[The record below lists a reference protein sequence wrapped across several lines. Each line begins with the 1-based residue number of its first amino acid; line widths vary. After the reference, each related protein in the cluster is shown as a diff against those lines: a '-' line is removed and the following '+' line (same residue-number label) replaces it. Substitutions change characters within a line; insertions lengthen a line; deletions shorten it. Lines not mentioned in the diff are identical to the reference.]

1 MKNAGNIFLF
11 LAASSVVLGC
21 SNPVKS
27 KLKGNWRSTDG
38 VTKLKISD
46 KEFSLEDGETI
57 PKNYSIKKDTIYT
70 SFQENEPIDS
80 FVVEEVD
87 DHNLTL
93 IDQDSVANHYVR

>member
-1 MKNAGNIFLF
+1 MKNAGNLFLF
-11 LAASSVVLGC
+11 LATSSVVFGC
-21 SNPVKS
+21 SSPVKS

-57 PKNYSIKKDTIYT
+57 PKNYSLKKDTIYT
-70 SFQENEPIDS
+70 SFQENEPSDS

-87 DHNLTL
+87 DHHLTL
-93 IDQDSVANHYVR
+93 LGSDSVAMEYNR